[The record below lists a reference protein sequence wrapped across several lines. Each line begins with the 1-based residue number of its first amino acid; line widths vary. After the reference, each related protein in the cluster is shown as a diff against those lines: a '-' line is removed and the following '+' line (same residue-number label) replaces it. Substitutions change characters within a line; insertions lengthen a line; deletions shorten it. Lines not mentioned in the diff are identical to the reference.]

1 MKNVVQCKFV
11 CLKSRWCSQ
20 VMNSKPAAGDSTL
33 PKLNG
38 VAGSDSSVDSD
49 SDSSVRRTSNGRNI
63 WPHHQSFSTNHSK
76 ENGLPAG
83 PLPDAQKFN
92 GHRM

>member
-1 MKNVVQCKFV
+1 
-11 CLKSRWCSQ
+11 
-20 VMNSKPAAGDSTL
+20 MNSKPAAGDSTL

-38 VAGSDSSVDSD
+38 VTGSESSVDSD
-49 SDSSVRRTSNGRNI
+49 TDSSVRRSSNGRNT
-63 WPHHQSFSTNHSK
+63 WPHPQPFSTNHSK

-83 PLPDAQKFN
+83 PLTDSQKFN